1 VIRTIA
7 MVIVSFFLL
16 SAAASAQTTQQPLS
30 GRDAEIRGAV
40 LAYIQQRTANLGCEI
55 GIKRFSISGAPSF
68 PTGPL
73 DYEVIAPQQ
82 WEGWGN
88 AGISI
93 IVRQGN
99 RVVRNLT
106 ARVEVEALAEMVVTV
121 RQIDYGSVITAGD
134 LALRKQDVAS
144 VRGRYLGRIEDV
156 VGKKARIT
164 FKANAPL
171 RSDQLEKMPLIKP
184 GQLVTIVAENER
196 MRITV
201 TGKAKSAGA
210 EGDTIT
216 VQNLNSLKELPAR
229 VLDAGTVQI
238 VF

>member
-1 VIRTIA
+1 MRTIPII
-7 MVIVSFFLL
+7 IVSLFLL
-16 SAAASAQTTQQPLS
+16 QALAIAQPS
-30 GRDAEIRGAV
+30 SDRDAEIRDT
-40 LAYIQQRTANLGCEI
+40 LLLYLQQKTANLGCEI
-55 GIKRFSISGAPSF
+55 GIKRLSISGVPSL
-68 PTGPL
+68 PAGPL

-99 RVVRNLT
+99 RVVRNLS
-106 ARVEVEALAEMVVTV
+106 ARIEVEALAEMVVTV
-121 RQIDYGSVITAGD
+121 RRIDYGAIITAGD
-134 LALRKQDVAS
+134 LALRKLDVAS
-144 VRGRYLGRIEDV
+144 VQGRYLGRIEDV
-156 VGKKARIT
+156 IGKKARIT

-171 RSDQLEKMPLIKP
+171 RSDQLEKVPLIKP
-184 GQLVTIVAENER
+184 GQLITIVAENER
-196 MRITV
+196 IRITV

-216 VQNLNSLKELPAR
+216 VQNLSSLKELPAR

-238 VF
+238 AF